1 MPLYDEKKREED
13 LRKFME
19 AFQLEEIDEQDKV
32 IVEQI
37 ARGMIAD
44 EKYPSTT
51 PRNVL
56 DYWKRTVLRI
66 LILSVEQ
73 NWLIIRQ
80 LSKLNKNIEKLT
92 TQK

>member
-37 ARGMIAD
+37 ARGMIAH
-44 EKYPSTT
+44 EIHPSTT